1 MNKKYKLSVDDKGEA
16 RTIYVQDVN
25 LSSGKLGTS
34 INAISD
40 LGKFGAMML
49 TGETKNAKGDKVK
62 LTDTEKKMVDAISSY
77 SLLLTTGVVPADLDR
92 SLSLIK
98 KEVDTY
104 MKYRTGQEVT
114 ITTKPKTAKE
124 AERARQ
130 RRIENY
136 IKKND

>member
-1 MNKKYKLSVDDKGEA
+1 
-16 RTIYVQDVN
+16 
-25 LSSGKLGTS
+25 
-34 INAISD
+34 
-40 LGKFGAMML
+40 
-49 TGETKNAKGDKVK
+49 
-62 LTDTEKKMVDAISSY
+62 MVDAISSY